1 MNKNQSNKTEPVAAV
16 ACTDLLAAFAQ
27 KALEDLMQGEWEP
40 DWEWQQH
47 MLEHA
52 EEVGLIRR
60 RPVEEDDDVPE
71 EYDFIWETLYS
82 DNAAGEPQP
91 RKPRT

>member
-1 MNKNQSNKTEPVAAV
+1 MNKNQSNETELAAAV
-16 ACTDLLAAFAQ
+16 ACTNLMAAFAQ

-52 EEVGLIRR
+52 EEVGLIRC

-71 EYDFIWETLYS
+71 EYDFIWETLYCANVPAQRPPAT
-82 DNAAGEPQP
+82 DV
-91 RKPRT
+91 